1 MLSGN
6 VDRLVP
12 FATGNRVHIRRSHRA
27 PYSGGYGIITSVDEL
42 DSKGPYLVR
51 FDDGTQ
57 FRYRAH
63 EIEVAHDRKPYT
75 REHLFGRIMKTQFQV
90 FFALAIASLM
100 LLSACGPSQ
109 EANTSPKSNEPQQQ
123 AASAG
128 QQPAAPAPAAVP
140 AEQPQPQ
147 LIVKPKPQA
156 AKQSPVKPADPP
168 VTKPAAPA
176 PAATA
181 DAGSTANRTL
191 TLPVP
196 VAPIAVP
203 AAPVDEVKPIPVEP
217 PPPPREVTV
226 PSGTLVSIRMIDSVS
241 SETSHEGETFKASL
255 DAPII
260 VDNETVFPKGS
271 DVYVKLSKVQS
282 AGRVSGRSE
291 VQLQLDRIFL
301 AKTSYV
307 LESSTYVSTGASQGQ
322 KTAKTSV
329 LGGAIGAAIGAIA
342 GGGKGAVIG
351 GATGAGAGA
360 GVEAIRKG
368 EQVRVDSETRLDF
381 RTENAIKVTLQS
393 PSSSFQRNNPSGPSR
408 FGTRQ

>member
-1 MLSGN
+1 MLSGD

-27 PYSGGYGIITSVDEL
+27 PYSGGYGIITSVDQF
-42 DSKGPYLVR
+42 DNKGPYLVR
-51 FDDGTQ
+51 FDDGTE

-63 EIEVAHDRKPYT
+63 EIEAVNDRKPHS
-75 REHLFGRIMKTQFQV
+75 REHFLGRIMKTQFQI
-90 FFALAIASLM
+90 FFALALGSVM
-100 LLSACGPSQ
+100 LLSACGPSP
-109 EANTSPKSNEPQQQ
+109 EANTTSKSNEPQQQ
-123 AASAG
+123 AAAPAPV
-128 QQPAAPAPAAVP
+128 QPAAPAAP
-140 AEQPQPQ
+140 AEEPRPQ
-147 LIVKPKPQA
+147 LVVKPKPQPA
-156 AKQSPVKPADPP
+156 KPADPP
-168 VTKPAAPA
+168 VKKPATPA

-181 DAGSTANRTL
+181 ASGSTADNRTL

-203 AAPVDEVKPIPVEP
+203 AAPVDEVKPIPVPVEP

-255 DAPII
+255 DSPII
-260 VDNETVFPKGS
+260 VDSETVFPKGS

-282 AGRVSGRSE
+282 AGRVSGKSE
-291 VQLQLDRIFL
+291 IQLQLDRIFL

-381 RTENAIKVTLQS
+381 RIENPIKVTLQS
-393 PSSSFQRNNPSGPSR
+393 PSSSFQRNNPSGPAR